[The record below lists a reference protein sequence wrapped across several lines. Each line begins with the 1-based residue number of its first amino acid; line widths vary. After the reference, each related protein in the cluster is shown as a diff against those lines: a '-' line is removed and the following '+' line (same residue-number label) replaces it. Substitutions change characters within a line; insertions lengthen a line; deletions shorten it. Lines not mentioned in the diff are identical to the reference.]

1 MRLMFSLILLGLT
14 LPSGAVRADPACAA
28 VMDELRQAVETDY
41 VGYAV
46 AVAPEPARL
55 AAYQAFAAEAER
67 RAGNV
72 APTEC
77 THELRLFVGYLD
89 DPHLFL
95 LERPELAPERAAAY
109 RTAHPTRPVPP
120 APAADL
126 DGLQGVWVAPEL
138 DIHVVPDGPG
148 RHVAVVAATRHEAW
162 RVGDVAARFVEMDGT
177 VQATV
182 YRSEDRAPIRYPAAL
197 QRDGLILHM
206 PPLSWGRRP
215 DPADASSSPF
225 DPSRPRAP
233 AFALLGE
240 RAAIVTLPSFSPDHR
255 QAIVD
260 LVAAHDADIRARPL
274 LIIDLRG
281 NEGGS
286 TALARPLA
294 PYYASAD
301 MAPATG
307 PRVHPHA
314 ISSPRMIGYYSN
326 IRDGLPAGQERD
338 FFDDFIARMQARPG
352 RLVPY
357 FEDQAMAAMLLATPA
372 PETIHPTP
380 RHVAFLVDRHSVSA
394 AEAILIEARRSARVT
409 VFGENTG
416 GSIDYQN
423 VTMVR
428 IGQGELR
435 HLLGLPV
442 VAASDE
448 LPGRGFNAG
457 GVPVDV
463 ALTGQGD
470 WVGAVLA
477 HYGLAD

>member
-1 MRLMFSLILLGLT
+1 MRLMFPLLLLGLT
-14 LPSGAVRADPACAA
+14 LPAGTVRADAACVA
-28 VMDELRQAVETDY
+28 VMGQLRQTVETDY

-46 AVAPEPARL
+46 AIAPEPARL
-55 AAYQAFAAEAER
+55 AAYQAVAVEAER
-67 RAGNV
+67 RAQTV
-72 APTEC
+72 APTDC
-77 THELRLFVGYLD
+77 TQELRRFVGYFD
-89 DPHLFL
+89 DPHLFV
-95 LERPELAPERAAAY
+95 LERPELTAAQAEAY
-109 RTAHPTRPVPP
+109 RTAHAPRPVPP
-120 APAADL
+120 APAAEL
-126 DGLQGVWVAPEL
+126 EGLQGVWVAPEF

-148 RHVAVVAATRHEAW
+148 RHVAVVAATRDNGW
-162 RVGDVAARFVEMDGT
+162 RVGDVAARFVETDGII
-177 VQATV
+177 QATV
-182 YRSEDRAPIRYPAAL
+182 YRSEDRAPIRYAAEL

-206 PPLSWGRRP
+206 PPVSWGRRLEV
-215 DPADASSSPF
+215 ADASSPF

-233 AFALLGE
+233 AFAPLGD

-260 LVAAHDADIRARPL
+260 LVAAHDAVIRARTL

-281 NEGGS
+281 NDGGS

-294 PYYASAD
+294 PYYVSAN

-314 ISSPRMIGYYSN
+314 VSSLRIIRYYSN
-326 IRDGLPAGQERD
+326 IRDSLPQGQERA
-338 FFDDFIARMQARPG
+338 FYDDFIARMQARPG

-357 FEDQAMAAMLLATPA
+357 FEDQALAAMLLATPA

-380 RHVAFLVDRHSVSA
+380 QHVAFLVDRHSVSA

-409 VFGENTG
+409 VFGEPTG

-423 VTMVR
+423 VTMFSV
-428 IGQGELR
+428 GEGPLR

-448 LPGRGFNAG
+448 LPGRGFNAT
-457 GVPVDV
+457 GVPVDID
-463 ALTGQGD
+463 LTGQAD
-470 WVGAVLA
+470 WVGAVLS